1 LTHGAFPFD
10 KMVPR
15 MLDPEVI
22 EDTTKIVKEAV
33 KGKVQVNLIINDR
46 AGGKAPLIAEKIA
59 ERLRKEKQARPF

>member
-1 LTHGAFPFD
+1 
-10 KMVPR
+10 MVPR